1 MEKIT
6 PSTRV
11 AMALEIPKT
20 DFCYRLTRV
29 RNVQGSPLVYT
40 ITYLKCVVELPLDEK
55 YYMESLYKFLKD
67 TYQIVIEKGK
77 DTLEAAL
84 PSEEVQKFLKISAS
98 MPVFK
103 RVRKTYLPENEVFEY
118 SICYYPEIVIS
129 IR

>member
-1 MEKIT
+1 
-6 PSTRV
+6 
-11 AMALEIPKT
+11 MALKDPAT

-55 YYMESLYKFLKD
+55 YYMKSLYKFLKD

-84 PSEEVQKFLKISAS
+84 PSEEVQAFLEIGPA
-98 MPVFK
+98 MPV
-103 RVRKTYLPENEVFEY
+103 
-118 SICYYPEIVIS
+118 S
-129 IR
+129 